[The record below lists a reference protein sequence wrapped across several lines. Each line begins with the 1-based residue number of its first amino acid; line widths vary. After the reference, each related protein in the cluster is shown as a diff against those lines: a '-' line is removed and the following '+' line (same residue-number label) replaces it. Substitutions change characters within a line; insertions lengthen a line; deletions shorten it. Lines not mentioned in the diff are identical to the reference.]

1 MKEDMSRLHS
11 GLLLRWA
18 EMKHENRV
26 LEIDFVD
33 EQLLRNEDLDDVCA

>member
-1 MKEDMSRLHS
+1 MKEDMSRLHR

-33 EQLLRNEDLDDVCA
+33 EQPLQNEDLDDGCA